1 MAGRWI
7 PKLILAGL
15 GGLILVVAPLVAFFI
30 DQSLH
35 EGRVARNVVLDG
47 VPVGGLPLTE
57 LAATLAETAGEYA
70 ARPLVI
76 EFDDLEIRS
85 TAGEY
90 GFGLDVDATLAAVE
104 AVDAA
109 NGGWSQFT
117 GWVARLRRP
126 ATVGSLFVVDTSV
139 ARRSLNQQA
148 DDLAIEPSEPSITF
162 DGEGLVLDP
171 GDAGR
176 EVNVDATLE
185 AMVSSEALEGIPGV
199 WRSIPPSVSRGE
211 VIALFTGLKRRI
223 DAGLIL
229 FSDGVEEFV
238 SPATFASW
246 ITVQAVGG
254 GLTVQFA
261 ETEMHRTI
269 EERFLGYAQGSLAY
283 AYDVVDGVP
292 VVIEVSDTRLLCCD
306 LGVVEL
312 LKAVAVG
319 NDDGL
324 IELPLRRAT
333 EDERAA
339 SIEVLGIA
347 EAIGTFTTFHR
358 CCESRVTNIHRIAD
372 LTRGVVIGPGES
384 FSVNEF
390 VGRRTSENGFV
401 EGGVIYQRRFESDIG
416 GGVSQ
421 YATTLF
427 NAAYF
432 GGLEM
437 PIYQSHSLYLDR
449 YPYGREATLSFP
461 VPDLVI
467 HNPTPF
473 AVLLWPTYSDTSITV
488 TLYSTPSAVVT
499 ETGQA
504 VDQWRSCTRVTT
516 YRLREYPDGRRIEDA
531 VYAFYRPSAGYAC
544 DGLPI
549 DEESSDG

>member
-1 MAGRWI
+1 MRGSEKGSRIWVAGRWI

-199 WRSIPPSVSRGE
+199 
-211 VIALFTGLKRRI
+211 
-223 DAGLIL
+223 
-229 FSDGVEEFV
+229 
-238 SPATFASW
+238 
-246 ITVQAVGG
+246 
-254 GLTVQFA
+254 
-261 ETEMHRTI
+261 
-269 EERFLGYAQGSLAY
+269 
-283 AYDVVDGVP
+283 
-292 VVIEVSDTRLLCCD
+292 
-306 LGVVEL
+306 
-312 LKAVAVG
+312 
-319 NDDGL
+319 
-324 IELPLRRAT
+324 
-333 EDERAA
+333 
-339 SIEVLGIA
+339 
-347 EAIGTFTTFHR
+347 
-358 CCESRVTNIHRIAD
+358 
-372 LTRGVVIGPGES
+372 
-384 FSVNEF
+384 
-390 VGRRTSENGFV
+390 
-401 EGGVIYQRRFESDIG
+401 
-416 GGVSQ
+416 
-421 YATTLF
+421 
-427 NAAYF
+427 
-432 GGLEM
+432 
-437 PIYQSHSLYLDR
+437 
-449 YPYGREATLSFP
+449 
-461 VPDLVI
+461 
-467 HNPTPF
+467 
-473 AVLLWPTYSDTSITV
+473 
-488 TLYSTPSAVVT
+488 
-499 ETGQA
+499 
-504 VDQWRSCTRVTT
+504 
-516 YRLREYPDGRRIEDA
+516 
-531 VYAFYRPSAGYAC
+531 
-544 DGLPI
+544 
-549 DEESSDG
+549 